1 MYRGIATFTL
11 DYGKCPKWLF
21 DRMVA
26 LGREMVDVIVA
37 EEGSDEF
44 IKRIAD
50 PVWFQSLGT
59 VLAFDWNASGLTTIL
74 TAALKE
80 AIRGRERELGIF
92 ICGGKGKTSLKV
104 PDEINNWSNR
114 LGLSEEK
121 TNALIYNS
129 KMSAKVDSSLVQ
141 DGYSIYHHTFFFSL
155 EKKNNYK
162 NKPNVNT
169 DATLIHK
176 SGQDSV
182 LNNSNNRLGAC
193 PHTKRELAPSAPV
206 NNSNRDF
213 TKNSNL
219 NKNFTNNQDNDSRS
233 GVGAWAVV
241 QQGMNIGNQTARRYH
256 WYSENIKDLVC
267 EPHSGISQVG
277 GLSGQ
282 GDNSDTVLNLVAKES
297 DKTRELSTEMVGVGY
312 QTLMKDIQIL
322 RRHSSHLSQVAKFG
336 IGPNQLTLLNLE
348 NTEFYFHPVVNE
360 DFAKSKYLE
369 KILWKVCDQ
378 KPENYE
384 RLLSLQG
391 VGPKTMRALALVGEV
406 IYGAKPSYEDPARY
420 SFAHGGKDATPYP
433 VDCKTYDFT
442 IEKMKTFVEK
452 TKLSILEK
460 RKIITGLE
468 TSKNQ

>member
-1 MYRGIATFTL
+1 MQRGVATFTL

-37 EEGSDEF
+37 EEGPDEF

-80 AIRGRERELGIF
+80 AIRGREKELGIF

-104 PDEINNWSNR
+104 PDEITNWGYR
-114 LGLSEEK
+114 LGMGEEK

-141 DGYSIYHHTFFFSL
+141 DGYSIYHHSFFFSL
-155 EKKNNYK
+155 PSNKKS
-162 NKPNVNT
+162 
-169 DATLIHK
+169 L
-176 SGQDSV
+176 SGKG
-182 LNNSNNRLGAC
+182 SN
-193 PHTKRELAPSAPV
+193 
-206 NNSNRDF
+206 
-213 TKNSNL
+213 
-219 NKNFTNNQDNDSRS
+219 
-233 GVGAWAVV
+233 GAWSVV
-241 QQGMNIGNQTARRYH
+241 QQGMNVGNQTARRYH
-256 WYSENIKDLVC
+256 WYSENINDLVC

-277 GLSGQ
+277 GENA
-282 GDNSDTVLNLVAKES
+282 GDVLNLVAKES
-297 DKTRELSTEMVGVGY
+297 NKTRSLSTEMVGVGY
-312 QTLMKDIQIL
+312 QTLMKDIQLL
-322 RRHSSHLSQVAKFG
+322 RKHSSHLSQMAKWG

-348 NTEFYFHPVVNE
+348 NKEFDTHPVVNE
-360 DFAKSKYLE
+360 DFSKSKYLE
-369 KILWKVCDQ
+369 KILWKVCDVR
-378 KPENYE
+378 PENYE
-384 RLLSLQG
+384 KLLSLQG

-433 VDCKTYDFT
+433 VDCETYDFT
-442 IEKMKTFVEK
+442 INKMKTFVEK
-452 TKLSILEK
+452 TKISLLDK
-460 RKIITGLE
+460 RKIINKLDN
-468 TSKNQ
+468 K